1 MQLVIMMDPVQ
12 PTQIYEMKHN
22 RDNLTFIKTVKL
34 PQDTLEF
41 IQEYSKNQESPT
53 KVSYFGP
60 DAYVNYFIKKANEF
74 ENVIA
79 SNKF

>member
-1 MQLVIMMDPVQ
+1 MMDPVQ
-12 PTQIYEMKHN
+12 PTQIYEMKDDN
-22 RDNLTFIKTVKL
+22 RNNLTFIKSVKL

-41 IQEYSKNQESPT
+41 IQEYSKEQNSPV

-60 DAYVNYFIKKANEF
+60 ETYVEYFVDKANKF
-74 ENVIA
+74 ENIIA

>member
-12 PTQIYEMKHN
+12 PTQIYEMRNN
-22 RDNLTFIKTVKL
+22 RDNLNFIKTVKL

-41 IQEYSKNQESPT
+41 IQEYSKNQESPI

-60 DAYVNYFIKKANEF
+60 DTYVNYFIEKANEF